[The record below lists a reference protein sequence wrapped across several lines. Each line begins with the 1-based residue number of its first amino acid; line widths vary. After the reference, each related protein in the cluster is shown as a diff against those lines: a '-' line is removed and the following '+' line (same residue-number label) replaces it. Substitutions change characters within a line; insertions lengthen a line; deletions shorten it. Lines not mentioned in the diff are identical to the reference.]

1 MMLLC
6 IIMGV
11 KCTIYPDMY
20 YYIANYNFTASKWLA
35 FISWWFFMLVT
46 FCLIKIVDLL
56 KERKKKDSCHPIMR
70 CTMQSL
76 ECVTILCFN
85 LLCLRTTC
93 LWHSAFL
100 FAVWKKNVHL
110 HRIHYTR
117 RRKGTYSH
125 STYIFFPFVCLN

>member
-11 KCTIYPDMY
+11 KGTIYPDMY
-20 YYIANYNFTASKWLA
+20 YYIAKYNFTASKWLA

-56 KERKKKDSCHPIMR
+56 KKKDCCHPIMR
-70 CTMQSL
+70 CTMQLL

-85 LLCLRTTC
+85 LLCLCTTC

-100 FAVWKKNVHL
+100 FAVWKRCSSPQNTL
-110 HRIHYTR
+110 LNTYTR
-117 RRKGTYSH
+117 RRKGTFS
-125 STYIFFPFVCLN
+125 YIFFAFVCLN

>member
-1 MMLLC
+1 MLLC
-6 IIMGV
+6 MIMGV
-11 KCTIYPDMY
+11 KGTIYPDMY

-85 LLCLRTTC
+85 LLCLCTC

-100 FAVWKKNVHL
+100 FAVWKRCSSPQNTLLIQEEGRAH
-110 HRIHYTR
+110 
-117 RRKGTYSH
+117 SH
-125 STYIFFPFVCLN
+125 IYFFAFVCLN